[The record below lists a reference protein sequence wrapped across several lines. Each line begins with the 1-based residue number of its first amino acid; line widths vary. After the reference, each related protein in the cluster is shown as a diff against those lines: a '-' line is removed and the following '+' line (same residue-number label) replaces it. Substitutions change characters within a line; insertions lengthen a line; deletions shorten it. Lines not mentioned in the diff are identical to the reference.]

1 MTKRALTER
10 ASEDESEWTCRKETR
25 ATKSTRRDR
34 PSVRRSTSFGRPTV
48 QGLQPPLFNFENP
61 VSPSR
66 YIGQSSV
73 HLNKPCKYVGRG
85 NDSEG
90 PRSSGKREEG
100 KRMTG
105 SREEKKEQGGCE
117 VEGWGRE
124 RGWKSRE
131 REGRREKES
140 VYRLPRNA
148 TSRTGAPTC
157 TNTSAAKKAWALYI
171 MIRHFGITTKR
182 AALSHAFLCRRILHL
197 GHVVATQRWKLE

>member
-1 MTKRALTER
+1 MNRNER
-10 ASEDESEWTCRKETR
+10 AEKKQERPSPRG
-25 ATKSTRRDR
+25 ATVRPFVGPRVSVDLQYKAFNLLFLILRIQLVLRDTSDNPRFIWISRVSTRRR
-34 PSVRRSTSFGRPTV
+34 
-48 QGLQPPLFNFENP
+48 
-61 VSPSR
+61 
-66 YIGQSSV
+66 
-73 HLNKPCKYVGRG
+73 VGRG